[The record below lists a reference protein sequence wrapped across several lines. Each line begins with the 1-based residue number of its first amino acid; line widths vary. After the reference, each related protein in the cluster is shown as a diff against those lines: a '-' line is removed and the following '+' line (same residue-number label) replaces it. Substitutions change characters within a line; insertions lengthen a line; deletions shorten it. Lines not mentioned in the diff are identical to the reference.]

1 MTGLLEGKVTVI
13 TGAGSGVG
21 RATSL
26 LFATQGANVVCG
38 DLRKAW
44 VDDTVALVTEAGG
57 QATAVECDVTSE
69 TDVQELI
76 AAARRTYGRVDVVFN
91 NAGISTP
98 GLTVEGHT
106 DEIWDRLM
114 DVNVRG
120 VLYGCKHAVIAFK
133 EQGDGGAIINTSS
146 IAGLV
151 GIGGF
156 GYGASKGAVTQLTRV
171 LAIEVAPLMIRVNSI
186 APGFMLTNL
195 TKSEEEAFSENTEE
209 ERAVRP
215 HEPDA
220 VPGGARAHRSAAL
233 FASDRHHGSVTG
245 VALPVDAASAN
256 NRFEHHALC
265 RRSTTDGGFS

>member
-1 MTGLLEGKVTVI
+1 VAHEGGGSLLQDKVTVI

-26 LFATQGANVVCG
+26 LFASQGAKVVCG

-44 VDDTVALVTEAGG
+44 VDDTVALITEAGG
-57 QATAVECDVTSE
+57 EATAVECDVTSE
-69 TDVQELI
+69 SDVEGLI
-76 AAARRTYGRVDVVFN
+76 AAARRAYDRVDVVYN
-91 NAGISTP
+91 NAGISVP
-98 GLTVEGHT
+98 GLTIEAHT
-106 DEIWDRLM
+106 DDVWDKLM

-120 VLYGCKHAVIAFK
+120 VFYGCKQAVIAFK
-133 EQGDGGAIINTSS
+133 EQGDGGVIINTSS

-195 TKSEEEAFSENTEE
+195 TKSEEEAFSESTEE
-209 ERAVRP
+209 EHARFGLMNPMPLPV
-215 HEPDA
+215 
-220 VPGGARAHRSAAL
+220 VPEHIANAAL
-233 FASDRHHGSVTG
+233 FLASDMSAAVTG
-245 VALPVDAASAN
+245 ISLPVD
-256 NRFEHHALC
+256 C
-265 RRSTTDGGFS
+265 GFTAK